1 MLKMLGENDIESLL
15 KRLDRLTQEE
25 DVAAGAQTLQGV
37 HHLVEHARVAIDG
50 MKSTDMFFD
59 RC

>member
-1 MLKMLGENDIESLL
+1 MMKMVGENDIESLL

-37 HHLVEHARVAIDG
+37 QRLVEHARVAIDG
-50 MKSTDMFFD
+50 TKSSNTFCD